1 MPAKVLILVGDNGG
15 CELWRTFLPTAELQ
29 RLGYRGIEWANY
41 EDPELYKIAH
51 LFDAVVLQRLH
62 WEPEHR
68 DYQDKFMQS
77 LHKAGLAVIYEA
89 DDDLFTDGF
98 VQRLINHHG
107 YTYEYA
113 DQRRQSILH
122 TLKNCDGMT
131 VSTQRIATI
140 ARNYTDKP
148 VKVVAN
154 YIDLRW
160 FTKVLKTNQR
170 DPKLTGLTIGWAGG
184 NRPDSDVESMAKAWA
199 RIAERYPH
207 VTFVIQGHHTKVFY
221 DNVPNERIAMIDWLP
236 VAGYPAGLLNI
247 DIGCCPLGDMPFN
260 RSKTYIKAME
270 YAVAGAAV
278 VASPVVYGQLIEHG
292 HDGFI
297 AETTDDWEHYLSL
310 LIEDYRLRHDMN
322 KRLLSKV
329 RQFHSLELNAWR
341 WVDAWTEIVND
352 YRNRQRNRIL
362 LPNEVKYEHPQVRV

>member
-1 MPAKVLILVGDNGG
+1 MPVKVLVLVGDQGG

-29 RLGYRGIEWANY
+29 RQGFRGIEWGTRD
-41 EDPELYKIAH
+41 DPNLYKIAH

-62 WEPEHR
+62 WPAAERENEYR
-68 DYQDKFMQS
+68 FFRA
-77 LHKAGLAVIYEA
+77 LHNAGLAVIYEA

-98 VQRLINHHG
+98 VQRLMNHHG
-107 YTYEYA
+107 YTREYA
-113 DQRRQSILH
+113 EERRECILH
-122 TLKNCDGMT
+122 TLRSCDGMT
-131 VSTQRIATI
+131 VSTQRLATI

-148 VKVVAN
+148 VKVIAN

-160 FTKVLKTNQR
+160 FKKVLKANRR
-170 DPKLTGLTIGWAGG
+170 DEKLTGLTIGWAGG
-184 NRPDSDVESMAKAWA
+184 NRPDSDVESMAIAWA

-236 VAGYPAGLLNI
+236 VSGYPAGLLNI

-270 YAVAGAAV
+270 YSVAGAAV
-278 VASPVVYGQLIEHG
+278 VASPVVYNQLIEHG
-292 HDGFI
+292 HDGYI
-297 AETTDDWEHYLSL
+297 AETVDDWEKYLSL
-310 LIEDYRLRHDMN
+310 LIEDYRLRHDMS
-322 KRLLSKV
+322 KRLLAKV

-341 WVDAWTEIVND
+341 WVEAWTEIVTD
-352 YRNRQRNRIL
+352 FRTRARNRIL
-362 LPNEVKYEHPQVRV
+362 LPSEVKYEHA